1 VSASLSPSSLDG
13 AVEIAKMVTVVV
25 AAAAWSML
33 DFDIVGVAAVEER
46 NPLLVVETGGNV
58 EAAELE
64 IIVDVEFDATNTV
77 SKGGLTEL
85 LEYTTLSFNAVP
97 FHITL
102 QGLVLK
108 LLGTRSHIRRS
119 FFPRTGK
126 ALGSVAL
133 PCITTE

>member
-1 VSASLSPSSLDG
+1 LLFVSASLSPSSLDG

-64 IIVDVEFDATNTV
+64 IFDATNTV
-77 SKGGLTEL
+77 SKGGPTEL